1 MNRIFP
7 KSLFTISEQESI
19 TTFEAIYLK
28 RIIPKGL
35 TISDYSIPE
44 KLIELEDTSTG
55 ERIWVGMKEF
65 FKTRIIEDISL
76 RVQLEKQIAFIYLK
90 EIKVTEFRKRQYL
103 TPVYINDLPF

>member
-35 TISDYSIPE
+35 TISDYSISE

-55 ERIWVGMKEF
+55 ERMWIGMKEF
-65 FKTRIIEDISL
+65 FKTKIIEDTCL
-76 RVQLEKQIAFIYLK
+76 RVQLEGEIAFTSLK
-90 EIKVTEFRKRQYL
+90 EIKVTEFRKRQCL
-103 TPVYINDLPF
+103 TPIYINDLPF